1 MNNEHVLGVG
11 SMSSGGVSFSCL
23 LELCKVLTIAEDD
36 YKTQCGFG
44 ETDLIELLQNF
55 LNFKNGTPSE
65 TDLIAFTSKFKTFPP
80 ADQNGLGETDL
91 IAFTSKFQNFQNPP
105 GD

>member
-1 MNNEHVLGVG
+1 MFNLIISSSYRLNNEHVQGVG

-36 YKTQCGFG
+36 YENQRGLC

-55 LNFKNGTPSE
+55 LNFKNFTPS
-65 TDLIAFTSKFKTFPP
+65 D
-80 ADQNGLGETDL
+80 TDL

>member
-1 MNNEHVLGVG
+1 MISSSYRLNNEHVQGVG
-11 SMSSGGVSFSCL
+11 SMSSGGVSLSCL

-65 TDLIAFTSKFKTFPP
+65 TDLIAFTSKF
-80 ADQNGLGETDL
+80 
-91 IAFTSKFQNFQNPP
+91 QNFQNPP
-105 GD
+105 GDWYSQSVQLFSV